1 MTKLNSV
8 ARELSLVRNMCVL
21 QVDTFDYPEQL
32 VDFVIKQCLDRK
44 YCQTNDDIILI
55 QGDRGTTEE
64 SDIKLVT
71 ASTQ

>member
-1 MTKLNSV
+1 
-8 ARELSLVRNMCVL
+8 MCVL

-44 YCQTNDDIILI
+44 YCKTNDDIILI